1 MDQTSASKVD
11 VGGFIDAQTISR
23 FQIGLLLMCA
33 SVLFVDGFDAQAIGY
48 TAPSIVGEWH
58 IDRTSLGPVFSAGLF
73 GLMIGALL
81 MGPLADRIGRK
92 RIIVLSVLAFGLGTL
107 ATVLATDTQSLLFIR
122 FATGLGLGGA
132 LPNAVALTAE
142 YSPQRRRATM
152 VMAMF
157 AGFSVGAALG
167 GLLAAAIIPAFGWR
181 SVYVVGG
188 VLPLLMVPWL
198 AFKLPE
204 SLRFQAMTGRA
215 NDAVRGTLQKIAPA
229 HRFADGAQFVI
240 TEPNLPGQPVAQLLR
255 GGRALATV
263 LIWIMFFMSLLDI
276 YFLSNW
282 LPLVLNG
289 LGSSVSMSAAIGA
302 MLQVGGLVGALAL
315 GRVFDRFSYRALPV
329 VYLLAAGAVALIG
342 YSSGDTVMVTIA
354 IFVAGF
360 GIIGGQNG
368 ANAMAATFYPT
379 SIRSTG
385 VGWAFGIGRIGSII
399 GPLLGGALLAR
410 HWSLEA
416 LFSAAAVAAL
426 CASLAAFGLTL
437 LARRD

>member
-198 AFKLPE
+198 ALKLPE